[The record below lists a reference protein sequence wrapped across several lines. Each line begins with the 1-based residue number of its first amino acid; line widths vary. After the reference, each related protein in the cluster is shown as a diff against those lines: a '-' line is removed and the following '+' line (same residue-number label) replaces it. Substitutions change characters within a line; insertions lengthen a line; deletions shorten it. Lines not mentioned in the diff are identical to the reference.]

1 MTDKLDRLVAE
12 ARRAADKRAEGYRE
26 KALVLF
32 FPGPNSTTGE
42 DVVEFQVH
50 GNPLLVRRLLEHL
63 GRRGIRLAE
72 PGESVP
78 EGKSLEGQ
86 IENYSFLGRMIRY
99 WVRVGEEQFII
110 DDANVDLSGARSG
123 AVQLCLDTRKLHIL
137 KDGGSHD
144 T

>member
-1 MTDKLDRLVAE
+1 
-12 ARRAADKRAEGYRE
+12 
-26 KALVLF
+26 
-32 FPGPNSTTGE
+32 
-42 DVVEFQVH
+42 
-50 GNPLLVRRLLEHL
+50 
-63 GRRGIRLAE
+63 
-72 PGESVP
+72 
-78 EGKSLEGQ
+78 
-86 IENYSFLGRMIRY
+86 MIRY

>member
-1 MTDKLDRLVAE
+1 MVTLV
-12 ARRAADKRAEGYRE
+12 
-26 KALVLF
+26 
-32 FPGPNSTTGE
+32 
-42 DVVEFQVH
+42 
-50 GNPLLVRRLLEHL
+50 VRPEC
-63 GRRGIRLAE
+63 IRLADASE
-72 PGESVP
+72 TVP
-78 EGKSLEGQ
+78 EGQALDGQ